1 MNAKK
6 GLSVFMNKTAEAEMP
21 WLVQHVFVPP
31 PDFDFFK
38 GPHSNLIYAKPGTGK
53 TTLRF
58 ALEEHAR
65 NQLECLPV
73 RWTPDLTEIPQ
84 PANTLL
90 ANAQFTSILS
100 ACACQILEELPNDFK
115 KRAKDG
121 KKYSFLIDFLYHF
134 LPSENKAILS
144 KKVPS
149 LKVRLTNQNTPL
161 NVIAVELMK
170 SLEQIGFP
178 GGLWVMV
185 DQLDLNSETRN
196 QAATNILQSI
206 LSTLSFFEIPNF
218 HLKMFLPLELE
229 GELGETTAIK
239 KERASETRIAW
250 DANQLQVMIERR
262 LRFAL
267 DDKQMRADQIY
278 PSNQLFPWL
287 EGCGGLSPRGWL
299 EYFRPIFATF
309 WEIYNS
315 EGLSRL
321 EKREWVLD
329 ETEWTAARKRS
340 SLRLRFNPEKSQ
352 VVVGMKLPY
361 TLSQEELAFF
371 SYLHKN
377 EGRYCSKRDIY
388 NKAYLPFINQG
399 QGGDTSSDDV
409 FQYEDLINTAIFRLR
424 KTLEPL
430 PKYPVFLTTKKDRGY
445 RLSLQAFREDD

>member
-1 MNAKK
+1 MT
-6 GLSVFMNKTAEAEMP
+6 KTAEAEMP
-21 WLVQHVFVPP
+21 WLVQHAFVQP

-38 GPHSNLIYAKPGTGK
+38 GPHSNLVYAKPGTGK
-53 TTLRF
+53 TTLMF

-65 NQLECLPV
+65 HQLECLPV
-73 RWTPDLTEIPQ
+73 RWTPDLTENPQ
-84 PANTLL
+84 PANTVM

-121 KKYSFLIDFLYHF
+121 AKYSFLIDFLYRF
-134 LPSENKAILS
+134 LPSENKTILV
-144 KKVPS
+144 KKVPP
-149 LKVRLTNQNTPL
+149 LKASLTNPNTPL
-161 NVIAVELMK
+161 NVIAVEMIK

-185 DQLDLNSETRN
+185 DRLDLNSETRK
-196 QAATNILQSI
+196 QTATNILQSI

-250 DANQLQVMIERR
+250 DAKQLQVMIEKRI
-262 LRFAL
+262 RFAL
-267 DDKQMRADQIY
+267 DNGQMRADQIY
-278 PSNQLFPWL
+278 PANQLFPWL

-309 WEIYNS
+309 WEIYNA
-315 EGLSRL
+315 EGLARL
-321 EKREWVLD
+321 EKRESVLD
-329 ETEWTAARKRS
+329 EMEWTAARKRS
-340 SLRLRFNPEKSQ
+340 SLRLRFNPETSQ
-352 VVVGMKLPY
+352 IVVGMKLPY

-371 SYLHKN
+371 SYLLKN

-399 QGGDTSSDDV
+399 QGGDTSSYDV

-424 KTLEPL
+424 KTFEPL
-430 PKYPVFLTTKKDRGY
+430 PKGPVFLTTKKDRGY

>member
-1 MNAKK
+1 METKK
-6 GLSVFMNKTAEAEMP
+6 GLSVFVTKTAEAELP
-21 WLVQHVFVPP
+21 WLVQHAFVAP

-38 GPHSNLIYAKPGTGK
+38 EPQSNLIYAKSGAGK

-58 ALEEHAR
+58 ALEEFALTHV
-65 NQLECLPV
+65 ESLPV
-73 RWTPDLTEIPQ
+73 HWTPDLTAPPQ
-84 PANTLL
+84 PVSTDL
-90 ANAQFTSILS
+90 ANAQFTSILT

-115 KRAKDG
+115 KRTKDVAKFG
-121 KKYSFLIDFLYHF
+121 FLMDFLYRF
-134 LPSENKAILS
+134 LPSEKKALLA

-149 LKVRLTNQNTPL
+149 LKVRLTNQKTPL
-161 NVIAVELMK
+161 HVIAVELIK
-170 SLEQIGFP
+170 SLGHIGFP
-178 GGLWVMV
+178 GGLWIMV
-185 DQLDLNSETRN
+185 DQLDLNSEIHK
-196 QAATNILQSI
+196 QSATNILQSI
-206 LSTLSFFEIPNF
+206 LSTLSFFETPNF

-250 DANQLQVMIERR
+250 DAKQLQSMIDKR
-262 LRFAL
+262 LRFAIN
-267 DDKQMRADQIY
+267 DKDIRAEQIY
-278 PSNQLFPWL
+278 PGNHLFPWL

-321 EKREWVLD
+321 EKREWILD
-329 ETEWTAARKRS
+329 ETEWAAARKRS
-340 SLRLRFNPEKSQ
+340 SLRLRFNPQTSQ
-352 VVVGMKLPY
+352 IMVGMNSPY

-388 NKAYLPFINQG
+388 NKAYLPFVNQG
-399 QGGDTSSDDV
+399 QGGDTTSDDV

-424 KTLEPL
+424 KAFEPL
-430 PKYPVFLTTKKDRGY
+430 PKDPVFLTTKKDRGY
-445 RLSLQAFREDD
+445 RLSMQAFREDD